1 MKNIS
6 VTTPATCS
14 HCGGP
19 LRPPARVG
27 RTRIWCSERC
37 KKAAYEARRSGRAH
51 SFAVKVVERVVV
63 QEHDINECVRRV
75 KASPVATRHVLY
87 EVVRLVD
94 AMTLL
99 HDPKWERALRAVEPL
114 QDALRRRG
122 WGRR

>member
-1 MKNIS
+1 M
-6 VTTPATCS
+6 PA
-14 HCGGP
+14 
-19 LRPPARVG
+19 PAGAG

-37 KKAAYEARRSGRAH
+37 KKAAYEARRSSRES

-75 KASPVATRHVLY
+75 KTSPVATRHVLY

-94 AMTLL
+94 AATFL
-99 HDPKWERALRAVEPL
+99 HDPKWERVLRAAEAL
-114 QDALRRRG
+114 QDALHRRG